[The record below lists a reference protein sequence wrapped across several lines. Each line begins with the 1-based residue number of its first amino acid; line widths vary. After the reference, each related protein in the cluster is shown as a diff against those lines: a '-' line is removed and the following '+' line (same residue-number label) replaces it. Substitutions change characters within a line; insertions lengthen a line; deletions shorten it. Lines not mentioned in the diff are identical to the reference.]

1 MPSPQAAIVRE
12 YATLRAARNAAAGAA
27 ERDGV
32 AGPSNAVSRAA
43 DA

>member
-12 YATLRAARNAAAGAA
+12 YATPRAARNAADGAA
-27 ERDGV
+27 ERDGT
-32 AGPSNAVSRAA
+32 AGPLNAVSRAA